1 MIPKPVIIDISEWQ
15 LPEAIDYKK
24 LAQNIDGAIVRV
36 QYGSL
41 HRDVHFETHLKKLK
55 EHQIPVAVYAWVR
68 GTSLADMQ
76 QEARDFY
83 QRAKRFQ
90 PNFWWL
96 DVEEKSY
103 HNMRNGCESYRQELK
118 RLGAKKVGVYIANHL
133 YKQFNLAVEK
143 FDAIWIPAYGQNNGG
158 YEGFNPTC
166 TNRYDIHQYTSNG
179 RIPGYKG
186 PLDLNRLAGGKDFAT
201 LFGNKIPASEN
212 SNSTPENSVE
222 NSTKGGLAKMKTI
235 TLNTAVYLR
244 EKADTNGQVIAL
256 MQKGEGIKF
265 DDIILNQGYL
275 WGVQPR
281 TKGKKGYIA
290 LGKITS
296 YGGIK

>member
-1 MIPKPVIIDISEWQ
+1 MIPTPVIIDLSEWQ

-41 HRDVHFETHLKKLK
+41 HRDVHFETHLKKLQ

-68 GTSLADMQ
+68 GTSLADMK

-90 PNFWWL
+90 PAFWWL

-103 HNMRNGCESYRQELK
+103 YDMRSGCESYRQELK
-118 RLGAKKVGVYIANHL
+118 RLGAKKVGAYIANHL
-133 YKQFNLAVEK
+133 YRQFNLAVEK
-143 FDAIWIPAYGQNNGG
+143 FDAIWIPAYGQNNGR

-186 PLDLNRLAGGKDFAT
+186 PLDLNRLTAGKDFAT
-201 LFGNKIPASEN
+201 LFGSKNLEVEKPN
-212 SNSTPENSVE
+212 SVAGNSTADE
-222 NSTKGGLAKMKTI
+222 TKGGLAKMKTI
-235 TLNTAVYLR
+235 TLNTSVYLR
-244 EKADTNGQVIAL
+244 KKADTKGQVIAL
-256 MQKGEGIKF
+256 MEKGDQIKF

-281 TKGKKGYIA
+281 TKGAKGYVA

-296 YGGIK
+296 YGKIK

>member
-1 MIPKPVIIDISEWQ
+1 M
-15 LPEAIDYKK
+15 
-24 LAQNIDGAIVRV
+24 

-41 HRDVHFETHLKKLK
+41 HRDIHFETHLRKLK
-55 EHQIPVAVYAWVR
+55 EYKVPVAVYAWVR
-68 GTSLADMQ
+68 GTSIADMK

-83 QRAKRFQ
+83 QRAAKFQ
-90 PNFWWL
+90 PTFWWL

-103 HNMRNGCESYRQELK
+103 HDMRSGCESYRQELK

-133 YKQFNLAVEK
+133 YRQFNLEVEK

-186 PLDLNRLAGGKDFAT
+186 PIDLNRLTGGKDFAT
-201 LFGNKIPASEN
+201 LFGTKVLIEEKPSL
-212 SNSTPENSVE
+212 PETSLEEKPVE
-222 NSTKGGLAKMKTI
+222 GGLKTLKVF

-244 EKADTNGQVIAL
+244 EKANTTSQVIAL
-256 MQKGEGIKF
+256 LYKGNQIKF

-275 WGVQPR
+275 WAVQPR
-281 TKGKKGYIA
+281 QKGEEGYLAI
-290 LGKITS
+290 GKITA
-296 YGGIK
+296 YGKMK